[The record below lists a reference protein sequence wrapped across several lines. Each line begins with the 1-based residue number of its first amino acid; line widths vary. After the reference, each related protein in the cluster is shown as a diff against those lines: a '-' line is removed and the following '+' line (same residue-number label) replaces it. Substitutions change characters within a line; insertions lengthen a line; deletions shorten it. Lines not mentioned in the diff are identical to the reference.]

1 MLEHGKNPAV
11 AKWKTN
17 IWKKD
22 EILIIM
28 LGDAHLKNA
37 SISFMVTNLFG
48 KKRRCFRSCNLPVK
62 LQQWP
67 YVQKVMEKV
76 TKPFRPMTKSHSTTW
91 SHHPQFSNSEI
102 YKKKSKSENLKK
114 NAAEINEYSDFWF
127 DHWSINKVLNRH
139 HWQMTDKRSPTF
151 VWKIYNRIGAARL
164 FNNQR

>member
-1 MLEHGKNPAV
+1 MNEKYIGKNKVSEEKCLSMEKIQQWPNG
-11 AKWKTN
+11 KQ
-17 IWKKD
+17 IFEKKD

-76 TKPFRPMTKSHSTTW
+76 TRPFRPMTKSHST
-91 SHHPQFSNSEI
+91 
-102 YKKKSKSENLKK
+102 
-114 NAAEINEYSDFWF
+114 
-127 DHWSINKVLNRH
+127 
-139 HWQMTDKRSPTF
+139 
-151 VWKIYNRIGAARL
+151 
-164 FNNQR
+164 